1 MQTAPDITRSEDA
14 AAPRGGRRFVRIGG
28 MHCQHC
34 EETLRR
40 ALGAVE
46 GVEEV
51 RFRGHVAEVSPGV
64 DPALLVAAVREAGY
78 ETRPEWVS
86 DAPPR
91 WGAWRAAAL
100 AAALAAAW
108 WALRRALG
116 FDPLDVFPT
125 ADGAAS
131 LGALFV
137 VGLFTSLHCAGMC
150 GAFALHATAGRTA
163 RPWRAALLYNAG
175 RIGVYAAI
183 GAAAGALGEVL
194 SPGPRTRGVLQLAAG
209 LAMVIFALRQL
220 GLLRLP
226 RAHGFATGFAT
237 RGAGRFAARTPALRP
252 LLVGAANG
260 FMPCGPLQAVQLWAL
275 GSGSA
280 ARGALALACFGL
292 GTAPLMFALGA
303 GAAFFA
309 RQRALVATLAGALVL
324 VLGLGMARR
333 GAVALRVAAP
343 ARAPAAADSAG
354 GAWLRAADEG
364 GVQVVRFALEWDG
377 YPDFAVEAGRPVRLV
392 VHAEPDKI
400 TGCNNEFSCPALG
413 FHLKLAPGDNVA
425 EFTPAAPG
433 IYTYSCWM
441 DMLFARILVEPAHAS
456 RN

>member
-1 MQTAPDITRSEDA
+1 MTEPSKSGTCGDA

-28 MHCQHC
+28 MHCPHC

-46 GVEEV
+46 GVEAV
-51 RFRGHVAEVSPGV
+51 LFRGHVAEVR
-64 DPALLVAAVREAGY
+64 PAVEPERLVSAVREAGY
-78 ETRPEWVS
+78 ETRPEWIS

-91 WGAWRAAAL
+91 GGAWRAAAL

-125 ADGAAS
+125 ADGATS
-131 LGALFV
+131 LGALFFD
-137 VGLFTSLHCAGMC
+137 GLFTSLHCAGMC
-150 GAFALHATAGRTA
+150 GAFALHAAAGAR

-194 SPGPRTRGVLQLAAG
+194 APGPRTRGVLQLAAG
-209 LAMVIFALRQL
+209 LAMVLFALRQL

-226 RAHGFATGFAT
+226 RAPGPAP
-237 RGAGRFAARTPALRP
+237 RGAGRVAARVPALRP

-292 GTAPLMFALGA
+292 GTAPLMSALGA

-309 RQRALVATLAGALVL
+309 RRRALVATLSGALVL
-324 VLGLGMARR
+324 ALGLGMARR
-333 GAVALRVAAP
+333 GAVAQRVAAP
-343 ARAPAAADSAG
+343 AGAPEAADSG
-354 GAWLRAADEG
+354 VGAWLRASDED
-364 GVQVVRFALEWDG
+364 GVQVVRFDLEWDG

-392 VHAEPDKI
+392 VHAEPGKI

-413 FHLKLAPGDNVA
+413 LHLKIAPGDNAA
-425 EFTPAAPG
+425 EFTPAATG
-433 IYTYSCWM
+433 VYAYSCWM
-441 DMLFARILVEPAHAS
+441 DMLFARILVEPAPAA
-456 RN
+456 RD